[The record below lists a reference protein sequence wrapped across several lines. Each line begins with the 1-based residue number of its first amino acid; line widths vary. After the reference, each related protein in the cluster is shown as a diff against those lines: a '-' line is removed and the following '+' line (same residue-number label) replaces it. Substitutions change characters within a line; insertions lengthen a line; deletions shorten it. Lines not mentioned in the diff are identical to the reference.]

1 MQFGLLRNTNFHQ
14 AALKQLTTSKNPE
27 KTLKRVER
35 LASWLDNHYHI
46 PFTKIRV
53 GWDSILGFIPGVG
66 DALPFLFSLYIV
78 FEAARLKMPSFLLL
92 RMLINAIFDFI
103 IGLVPVLGD
112 FFDIHWK
119 ANTRNTT
126 LMRNYLLRSKRRNGA

>member
-14 AALKQLTTSKNPE
+14 AVLKQVTTSKNPE

-35 LASWLDNHYHI
+35 LAFWLDTHYHI
-46 PFTKIRV
+46 PFTRIRL
-53 GWDSILGFIPGVG
+53 GWDSILGLIPGVG
-66 DALPFLFSLYIV
+66 DALSFLFSLYIV

-92 RMLINAIFDFI
+92 RMLINVLFDFI
-103 IGLVPVLGD
+103 VGLVPILGD
-112 FFDIHWK
+112 FADVHWK

-126 LMRNYLLRSKRRNGA
+126 LMRNYLLRSKRRNGT